1 MDIREIVNVLHHQ
14 NWIRLMLSVANYFD
28 VEMMIDSTVTFVAV
42 ELVKSRQYPLFQ
54 SKSNHCIELGSHS
67 EPKQL
72 SLSMTKI
79 SKQIFY
85 VKMTEKK
92 SEINVTIVALT
103 LMQIA
108 SLAGIDE
115 DFPTVGISGELDF
128 SKRYIIKM
136 PVFFSK

>member
-1 MDIREIVNVLHHQ
+1 
-14 NWIRLMLSVANYFD
+14 
-28 VEMMIDSTVTFVAV
+28 
-42 ELVKSRQYPLFQ
+42 
-54 SKSNHCIELGSHS
+54 
-67 EPKQL
+67 
-72 SLSMTKI
+72 
-79 SKQIFY
+79 
-85 VKMTEKK
+85 MTEKIF
-92 SEINVTIVALT
+92 EIHVTKLPLT